1 MPALVLDAPEVVRLR
16 PVPGMATYCAEAMR
30 RAALVLFVLACLGAV
45 GDREPPRLQ
54 FIRPPGFVAEGFA
67 TEFRLRILP
76 HADNRRLTVE
86 AVSQDDGVDV
96 VHTERQLEGLNEPP
110 LQLFRLLIPSGS
122 YLLVAQ
128 LYGVPKVPLATAK
141 APVTVISQQP

>member
-1 MPALVLDAPEVVRLR
+1 
-16 PVPGMATYCAEAMR
+16 MR
-30 RAALVLFVLACLGAV
+30 RIALILFVLCCLGIA
-45 GDREPPRLQ
+45 GDREPSRLAW
-54 FIRPPGFVAEGFA
+54 IRPPGFLAEGYTA
-67 TEFRLRILP
+67 EFRLRVLP
-76 HADNRRLTVE
+76 HQDNRRLTVDAISE
-86 AVSQDDGVDV
+86 DGVDV

-128 LYGVPKVPLATAK
+128 LYGVPKAPLATAK